1 MKRIAIVGVGPTGIY
16 TFYELVK
23 RGEPLAITLFEKEA
37 QAGVGM
43 PYSDDNTAAQM
54 LANIASIEIPP
65 IDLTYLQWLQQ
76 QSDDWLS
83 ARGLERHALHERQFL
98 PRVILGEYYRD
109 RFLYLVERARDVGFV
124 ISVCESCEVTDIAVQ
139 STGIA
144 IHTDSAADPVIV
156 DLVAI
161 ATGHLWPEE
170 ERASRQY
177 FPSPWTGLMEA
188 RIAPCRVGILGTSLS
203 AIDAAVAV
211 VARHGVFHTEDDKT
225 THFSLHPGS
234 EALEI
239 TLMSRHGV
247 LPEADFYC
255 PIPWEPLEIATPAAL
270 EAAIAEGSDALLDRI
285 FELIV
290 KELEYAAPDW
300 SEAIGLRQLTPDSIA
315 DAWFADRLTHDP
327 FQWAQ
332 RNLQEVERNK
342 REHHTVPWRYAILRL
357 HEAIETVVPQFN
369 DADSRRFRQGLARV
383 FIDNYAAIPP
393 ESIRRLLA
401 LHRAGILRILTLG
414 EDYEL
419 QREPDR
425 TLIVHHR
432 QRCEFDVFI
441 DARGQKALKTRD
453 LPFPSLRQQ
462 LLACGDDIPDV
473 GDDYTLQAPETVR
486 GRVAF
491 GALPWLMHDRPFV
504 QGLTASAEIGS
515 AMARAVSQQAAG
527 RRRRLWYIGQ
537 GGHQLALNDGGWQ
550 TVAPSAVAFH
560 DGDRAPAELS
570 HADLAR
576 IKAAFV
582 ASALRAQRLGFE
594 LIELHAAHGYLLHQF
609 LSPLSNQR
617 RDEYGGSLENRM
629 RYPLEVFKA
638 IREAVGN
645 TMAVGVRLSAT
656 DWVEGGWDCEQS
668 IKFSQQLETLG
679 SDYIHV
685 SSGGLSPQQAITV
698 GPGYQLPFAR
708 DIRQQVAIP
717 VIGVGL
723 ITDPQQ
729 AEAALENG
737 DADLIALARAVLYD
751 PHWPWHAAAS
761 LGAQVRVPSQYLRS
775 EPHGLKGTLLPN
787 R

>member
-76 QSDDWLS
+76 QSDDWLA

-139 STGIA
+139 PTGIA

-270 EAAIAEGSDALLDRI
+270 EAAIAEGSDALLDRMDG
-285 FELIV
+285 FGFARRFSRELIGV
-290 KELEYAAPDW
+290 TDGVVFDLTRLFDYTVTFLLCVLLHRIGLGFRLLGDGVRLLVRLGLDGAGLILQ
-300 SEAIGLRQLTPDSIA
+300 AIGLGVSLA
-315 DAWFADRLTHDP
+315 
-327 FQWAQ
+327 FQ
-332 RNLQEVERNK
+332 RIDLLIR
-342 REHHTVPWRYAILRL
+342 IL
-357 HEAIETVVPQFN
+357 FN
-369 DADSRRFRQGLARV
+369 CLRF
-383 FIDNYAAIPP
+383 
-393 ESIRRLLA
+393 IRR
-401 LHRAGILRILTLG
+401 GILHLLRIIFS
-414 EDYEL
+414 
-419 QREPDR
+419 
-425 TLIVHHR
+425 LIQFVINFR
-432 QRCEFDVFI
+432 RIVAAKQ
-441 DARGQKALKTRD
+441 GQA
-453 LPFPSLRQQ
+453 
-462 LLACGDDIPDV
+462 
-473 GDDYTLQAPETVR
+473 
-486 GRVAF
+486 
-491 GALPWLMHDRPFV
+491 
-504 QGLTASAEIGS
+504 
-515 AMARAVSQQAAG
+515 
-527 RRRRLWYIGQ
+527 Q
-537 GGHQLALNDGGWQ
+537 GG
-550 TVAPSAVAFH
+550 
-560 DGDRAPAELS
+560 
-570 HADLAR
+570 
-576 IKAAFV
+576 
-582 ASALRAQRLGFE
+582 
-594 LIELHAAHGYLLHQF
+594 
-609 LSPLSNQR
+609 
-617 RDEYGGSLENRM
+617 
-629 RYPLEVFKA
+629 
-638 IREAVGN
+638 
-645 TMAVGVRLSAT
+645 
-656 DWVEGGWDCEQS
+656 
-668 IKFSQQLETLG
+668 
-679 SDYIHV
+679 
-685 SSGGLSPQQAITV
+685 
-698 GPGYQLPFAR
+698 
-708 DIRQQVAIP
+708 
-717 VIGVGL
+717 
-723 ITDPQQ
+723 
-729 AEAALENG
+729 
-737 DADLIALARAVLYD
+737 
-751 PHWPWHAAAS
+751 
-761 LGAQVRVPSQYLRS
+761 S
-775 EPHGLKGTLLPN
+775 E
-787 R
+787 

>member
-54 LANIASIEIPP
+54 LANIASIEIP

-527 RRRRLWYIGQ
+527 RRRRLWYI
-537 GGHQLALNDGGWQ
+537 
-550 TVAPSAVAFH
+550 
-560 DGDRAPAELS
+560 E
-570 HADLAR
+570 
-576 IKAAFV
+576 
-582 ASALRAQRLGFE
+582 
-594 LIELHAAHGYLLHQF
+594 
-609 LSPLSNQR
+609 
-617 RDEYGGSLENRM
+617 
-629 RYPLEVFKA
+629 
-638 IREAVGN
+638 
-645 TMAVGVRLSAT
+645 
-656 DWVEGGWDCEQS
+656 
-668 IKFSQQLETLG
+668 
-679 SDYIHV
+679 
-685 SSGGLSPQQAITV
+685 
-698 GPGYQLPFAR
+698 
-708 DIRQQVAIP
+708 
-717 VIGVGL
+717 
-723 ITDPQQ
+723 
-729 AEAALENG
+729 
-737 DADLIALARAVLYD
+737 
-751 PHWPWHAAAS
+751 
-761 LGAQVRVPSQYLRS
+761 
-775 EPHGLKGTLLPN
+775 
-787 R
+787 

>member
-139 STGIA
+139 PTGIA

-473 GDDYTLQAPETVR
+473 GDDYTLQAPETVC

-527 RRRRLWYIGQ
+527 RRRRLWYI
-537 GGHQLALNDGGWQ
+537 
-550 TVAPSAVAFH
+550 
-560 DGDRAPAELS
+560 E
-570 HADLAR
+570 
-576 IKAAFV
+576 
-582 ASALRAQRLGFE
+582 
-594 LIELHAAHGYLLHQF
+594 
-609 LSPLSNQR
+609 
-617 RDEYGGSLENRM
+617 
-629 RYPLEVFKA
+629 
-638 IREAVGN
+638 
-645 TMAVGVRLSAT
+645 
-656 DWVEGGWDCEQS
+656 
-668 IKFSQQLETLG
+668 
-679 SDYIHV
+679 
-685 SSGGLSPQQAITV
+685 
-698 GPGYQLPFAR
+698 
-708 DIRQQVAIP
+708 
-717 VIGVGL
+717 
-723 ITDPQQ
+723 
-729 AEAALENG
+729 
-737 DADLIALARAVLYD
+737 
-751 PHWPWHAAAS
+751 
-761 LGAQVRVPSQYLRS
+761 
-775 EPHGLKGTLLPN
+775 
-787 R
+787 

>member
-76 QSDDWLS
+76 QSDDWLA

-139 STGIA
+139 PTGIA

-211 VARHGVFHTEDDKT
+211 VARHAFSIPRT
-225 THFSLHPGS
+225 TKRPIFPPSRQRSAGDHPDVTPRRAAGG
-234 EALEI
+234 
-239 TLMSRHGV
+239 R
-247 LPEADFYC
+247 FYC

-270 EAAIAEGSDALLDRI
+270 EAAIAEGSDALLNRI

-300 SEAIGLRQLTPDSIA
+300 SEAIGLRQLMPDSIA

-462 LLACGDDIPDV
+462 LLAYGDDIPDV
-473 GDDYTLQAPETVR
+473 GDDYTLQR
-486 GRVAF
+486 R
-491 GALPWLMHDRPFV
+491 R
-504 QGLTASAEIGS
+504 QC
-515 AMARAVSQQAAG
+515 AAG
-527 RRRRLWYIGQ
+527 S
-537 GGHQLALNDGGWQ
+537 
-550 TVAPSAVAFH
+550 PSAPF
-560 DGDRAPAELS
+560 
-570 HADLAR
+570 
-576 IKAAFV
+576 
-582 ASALRAQRLGFE
+582 
-594 LIELHAAHGYLLHQF
+594 
-609 LSPLSNQR
+609 
-617 RDEYGGSLENRM
+617 
-629 RYPLEVFKA
+629 
-638 IREAVGN
+638 
-645 TMAVGVRLSAT
+645 
-656 DWVEGGWDCEQS
+656 
-668 IKFSQQLETLG
+668 
-679 SDYIHV
+679 
-685 SSGGLSPQQAITV
+685 
-698 GPGYQLPFAR
+698 PG
-708 DIRQQVAIP
+708 
-717 VIGVGL
+717 
-723 ITDPQQ
+723 
-729 AEAALENG
+729 
-737 DADLIALARAVLYD
+737 
-751 PHWPWHAAAS
+751 
-761 LGAQVRVPSQYLRS
+761 
-775 EPHGLKGTLLPN
+775 
-787 R
+787 

>member
-1 MKRIAIVGVGPTGIY
+1 M
-16 TFYELVK
+16 
-23 RGEPLAITLFEKEA
+23 
-37 QAGVGM
+37 
-43 PYSDDNTAAQM
+43 
-54 LANIASIEIPP
+54 
-65 IDLTYLQWLQQ
+65 
-76 QSDDWLS
+76 
-83 ARGLERHALHERQFL
+83 
-98 PRVILGEYYRD
+98 
-109 RFLYLVERARDVGFV
+109 

-369 DADSRRFRQGLARV
+369 DADSHRFRQGLARV

-453 LPFPSLRQQ
+453 LPFLHCASSCWP
-462 LLACGDDIPDV
+462 
-473 GDDYTLQAPETVR
+473 
-486 GRVAF
+486 
-491 GALPWLMHDRPFV
+491 
-504 QGLTASAEIGS
+504 TATTFRTSV
-515 AMARAVSQQAAG
+515 MTTRC
-527 RRRRLWYIGQ
+527 RRRRQCAAGS
-537 GGHQLALNDGGWQ
+537 
-550 TVAPSAVAFH
+550 PSAPF
-560 DGDRAPAELS
+560 
-570 HADLAR
+570 
-576 IKAAFV
+576 
-582 ASALRAQRLGFE
+582 
-594 LIELHAAHGYLLHQF
+594 
-609 LSPLSNQR
+609 
-617 RDEYGGSLENRM
+617 
-629 RYPLEVFKA
+629 
-638 IREAVGN
+638 
-645 TMAVGVRLSAT
+645 
-656 DWVEGGWDCEQS
+656 
-668 IKFSQQLETLG
+668 
-679 SDYIHV
+679 
-685 SSGGLSPQQAITV
+685 
-698 GPGYQLPFAR
+698 PG
-708 DIRQQVAIP
+708 
-717 VIGVGL
+717 
-723 ITDPQQ
+723 
-729 AEAALENG
+729 
-737 DADLIALARAVLYD
+737 
-751 PHWPWHAAAS
+751 
-761 LGAQVRVPSQYLRS
+761 
-775 EPHGLKGTLLPN
+775 
-787 R
+787 